1 MVNYGECVVKCWWN
15 IWWWVKCLV
24 IVGIPRRWYMMIYDE
39 PSLHHF
45 RFFWSWLVSS
55 WNLSSINWDI
65 GMMMLNN
72 NCGFPIWPCFFCFQL
87 QDWNMLKL
95 PRWSFHGSM
104 NWFMVQHVSKFFPP
118 KAPNVMN
125 CNRRYLGHGFLVP
138 NSHDLPWTLLL
149 FLEFSRWFPKTTNFS
164 WAVQTRKSHHLK
176 TWEKTMP
183 WNPAKMNVPIPLAL
197 LPGYLLWPPPPRNMN
212 SSKSWAC
219 PMQGKKTLVFDNVF
233 DNYD

>member
-1 MVNYGECVVKCWWN
+1 MFGDSWDSSQVIYDD
-15 IWWWVKCLV
+15 IWWT
-24 IVGIPRRWYMMIYDE
+24 
-39 PSLHHF
+39 SLHHF

-65 GMMMLNN
+65 GMMMLNK